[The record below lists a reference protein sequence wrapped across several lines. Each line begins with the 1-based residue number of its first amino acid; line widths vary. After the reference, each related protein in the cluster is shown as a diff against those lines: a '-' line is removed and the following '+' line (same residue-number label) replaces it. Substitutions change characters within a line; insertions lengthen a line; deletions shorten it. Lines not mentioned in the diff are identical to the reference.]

1 MKITC
6 IVHTL
11 DSAATLEAALS
22 SARWVDELLVF
33 DMGSSDATVAIAG
46 RWADRVVQIERAARV
61 DGVRS
66 RCLEEAGGDWILVLD
81 SDESLAADAGAALR
95 ALIAE
100 HGGTY
105 DAFAIPR
112 FNEIAGQ
119 IMRGPLWYPDHQI
132 RLFRTGT
139 VRWLDRHHAQ
149 PEVATGPHRLLELEP
164 PACPHIHHRNYPD
177 VRAFIRKQVE
187 YALSDSYDPD
197 PAAFDFSL
205 YLAQAHRDLALRRDV
220 ACDGDLSH
228 ALALL
233 MAWNAVIRG
242 LVHWDVLDRRPP
254 LAPGV
259 ALPEAGPGAIAPW
272 EVALRRFLFGRHA
285 LRFLAHRLRDRL
297 RGAAQAVTSRLRP

>member
-11 DSAATLEAALS
+11 DSAATLETALA

-33 DMGSSDATVAIAG
+33 DMGSGDATLEIAG
-46 RWADRVVQIERAARV
+46 RWADRVVPIERTARV
-61 DGVRS
+61 DGARNA
-66 RCLEEAGGDWILVLD
+66 CLAEATGDWTLVLD

-95 ALIAE
+95 ALIDE
-100 HGGTY
+100 HGGGY
-105 DAFAIPR
+105 DAFALPR

-149 PEVATGPHRLLELEP
+149 PEVVTGPHRVLELEP
-164 PACPHIHHRNYPD
+164 PRCPHIHHRNYED

-187 YALSDSYDPD
+187 YALGDAYDPD
-197 PAAFDFSL
+197 PAAFDFAT
-205 YLAQAHRDLALRRDV
+205 YLAQAHRELALRDDREQ
-220 ACDGDLSH
+220 DGDLSH

-242 LVHWDVLDRRPP
+242 LVHWDLLDRRPP
-254 LAPGV
+254 LAPGI
-259 ALPEAGPGAIAPW
+259 ALPEGAGRPIAPW
-272 EVALRRFLFGRHA
+272 EVAARRFLFRRHA
-285 LRFLAHRLRDRL
+285 LRFLAHRIRDRL
-297 RGAAQAVTSRLRP
+297 RAAVRALAPRPRP